1 MLDEVGTYTS
11 EQLAAAS
18 ESMTSNVSRFAAASE
33 STTSSVSRFAADL
46 RTAGKIFGVRFGR
59 EWHYPQFQ
67 FDASRQ
73 VIPEM
78 KEVLRAL
85 SPDEQGWDRLQWF
98 LESHEELREQTPLS
112 VWSED
117 RRRVIEAANAE
128 RWDGRD

>member
-18 ESMTSNVSRFAAASE
+18 EPTTSN
-33 STTSSVSRFAADL
+33 VSRFAADL

-67 FDASRQ
+67 FDASRR
-73 VIPEM
+73 VIPEI

-98 LESHEELREQTPLS
+98 LQPHEELKEQTPLS

-117 RRRVIEAANAE
+117 RQRVIEAANAE